1 MSTRFRYAVL
11 VLTLLLLSTSCTL
24 LTDVGAPPIEDLD
37 AASDRASTATTLG
50 QPLPT
55 APSPGLQPPD
65 IARANTG
72 AEFDLRAIEESLPNL
87 AGQVITILGAETGPN
102 EESLQEAFRPFEE
115 LTGATVD
122 YMGSR
127 DDISIL
133 SAAIENGSSLPDVVI
148 VPQPGRLENLAQSE
162 VLVPL
167 GDAVRSRVQANF
179 DPFWSELVS
188 VDGELYGVP
197 AKASVKSLVWYSPSL
212 FEQFQYEVPTTWSE
226 LEALTERMRFEGHV
240 PWCVGIA
247 SGGATG
253 WVVTDWM
260 EDLILRFHGPE
271 VYDQWVAHQIPAN
284 DPRILEVAHL
294 IGDIFHEPG
303 AVLGG
308 PDEIVRRSFSEAG
321 LPILDGDCLLHRQAS
336 FYGGEF
342 VQAGAELGI
351 DVDVFYLPTV
361 SDEFGTVVLGA
372 GNFAAATNFKR
383 STTAL
388 LDWIASVEYANARV
402 SAAEGGFLSA
412 NRNHDTSLYSTSVD
426 QQMATVLVDA
436 DPFRFD
442 GSDLMPAAVGSGE
455 LWQAG
460 TGFASGTVTAEEFLD
475 RVEAAWSIA
484 ATSE

>member
-1 MSTRFRYAVL
+1 MSKPASL
-11 VLTLLLLSTSCTL
+11 GPAALALLLFVASCTNSSGDESSARTQQATSL
-24 LTDVGAPPIEDLD
+24 
-37 AASDRASTATTLG
+37 SSTTSTTLG
-50 QPLPT
+50 RPLQT
-55 APSPGLQPPD
+55 APRPGLRPPD
-65 IARANTG
+65 VTQTTTLVDRELLSIQ
-72 AEFDLRAIEESLPNL
+72 ESLPIL
-87 AGQVITILGAETGPN
+87 PGQVITVLGAETGPN
-102 EESLQEAFRPFEE
+102 EASLRRALEQFEE
-115 LTGATVD
+115 LTGATVN
-122 YMGSR
+122 YTGSR
-127 DDISIL
+127 EDVSIL
-133 SAAIENGSSLPDVVI
+133 NTALKDDTSLPDVII
-148 VPQPGRLENLAQSE
+148 VPQPGRLEDLARSGVLKPLGSE
-162 VLVPL
+162 V
-167 GDAVRSRVQANF
+167 RQRVSTNF

-188 VDGELYGVP
+188 IEGELYGVP
-197 AKASVKSLVWYSPSL
+197 AKASVKSLVWYSPAM
-212 FEQFQYEVPTTWSE
+212 FEQFNYEIPTTWAE
-226 LEALTERMRFEGHV
+226 LEALTEQMRFEGQV

-247 SGGATG
+247 SGSATG

-284 DPRILEVAHL
+284 DPRILEVTHL

-303 AVLGG
+303 VVLGG
-308 PDEIVRRSFSEAG
+308 PDEIVRQSFSEAG
-321 LPILDGDCLLHRQAS
+321 LPVLDGDCLLHRQAS
-336 FYGGEF
+336 FYGGEY
-342 VQAGAELGI
+342 VQAGAELGR

-372 GNFAAATNFKR
+372 GNFATATNLKR
-383 STTAL
+383 STMAL
-388 LDWIASVEYANARV
+388 LDWIASAEYANARV
-402 SAAEGGFLSA
+402 EAADGGFLSA

-460 TGFASGTVTAEEFLD
+460 TGFASGTISAEAFLD